1 VQVIFNGESQD
12 IDDKTSIADILE
24 RFDIER
30 RQVAVEVN
38 QEIVPRDDLD
48 GYVLHEGDQIEV
60 VTLVGGG

>member
-1 VQVIFNGESQD
+1 MQVIFNGESQD